1 MNLLLPS
8 TASSSSSLSPSALFP
23 CYSHGFSSSSFKF
36 SKKESRCTRKAKRTE
51 ITAKFE
57 LKPPPYPL
65 NALEP
70 IMSQETLEYHWGKHH
85 RTYVDNLNRQ
95 IDGTDLDGNSLE
107 DTVVISYNKG
117 DILPAFNNA
126 AQAWNHDFFWESMK
140 PGGGGKPSGDLLKLI
155 ERDFGSFEKFLD
167 EFKTAASTQ
176 FGSGWAWLAYKES
189 RLDVGNAVNP
199 LRSDEDNKLVVVKTP
214 NAVNPLVWNY
224 YHPLLTIDIWEHA
237 YFIDFQNG
245 CRNYI
250 SVFMDK
256 LVSWEAVSL
265 RLEQAKARIMER
277 EEEAERKRR
286 EEEEKPTISKATPE
300 LWTQNE

>member
-1 MNLLLPS
+1 MNWLSSPS
-8 TASSSSSLSPSALFP
+8 TAASTFLPPSPFLP
-23 CYSHGFSSSSFKF
+23 RQTQGFSLGTFKLW
-36 SKKESRCTRKAKRTE
+36 KKESRCIRKAGRIE

-95 IDGTDLDGNSLE
+95 IDGTDLEEKSLE
-107 DTVVISYNKG
+107 NVVVSSYNKG
-117 DILPAFNNA
+117 DFLPAFNNA

-167 EFKTAASTQ
+167 EFKTAASTH
-176 FGSGWAWLAYKES
+176 FGSGWTWLAYKES
-189 RLDVGNAVNP
+189 KLDVGNAVNP
-199 LRSDEDNKLVVVKTP
+199 LPSDEDKKLVVVKTP

-224 YHPLLTIDIWEHA
+224 YHPLLTIDVWENQRP
-237 YFIDFQNG
+237 D
-245 CRNYI
+245 YI

-256 LVSWEAVSL
+256 LVSWDAVSS
-265 RLEQAKARIMER
+265 RLEQAKARIVER
-277 EEEAERKRR
+277 EKEAERNES
-286 EEEEKPTISKATPE
+286 EEQKPRSSEATPE
-300 LWTQNE
+300 IYSDSDAELGADDE

>member
-1 MNLLLPS
+1 MNMLSPS
-8 TASSSSSLSPSALFP
+8 TAASTYLSPSAFLP
-23 CYSHGFSSSSFKF
+23 RHPHGFSSGTFKF
-36 SKKESRCTRKAKRTE
+36 SNKESRCIRKAGCTK
-51 ITAKFE
+51 ITAKLE

-95 IDGTDLDGNSLE
+95 IDGTDLDEKSLE
-107 DTVVISYNKG
+107 DIVVISYNKG

-155 ERDFGSFEKFLD
+155 ERDFGSFESFLD
-167 EFKTAASTQ
+167 KFKTAASTQ

-199 LRSDEDNKLVVVKTP
+199 LQSDADKKLVVVKTP

-224 YHPLLTIDIWEHA
+224 YHNKRPD
-237 YFIDFQNG
+237 
-245 CRNYI
+245 YI
-250 SVFMDK
+250 SVFLDK
-256 LVSWEAVSL
+256 LVSWEAVSS
-265 RLEQAKARIMER
+265 RFEQAKALILER
-277 EEEAERKRR
+277 EEKDKKIR
-286 EEEEKPTISKATPE
+286 EEEEKLKSGEATAE
-300 LWTQNE
+300 IYSDSDADLDAE